1 MKVFFFFLLRGVLG
15 KVDKSLTKVERRVCK
30 VRCINSS
37 VCPQI
42 LGGNCLDG
50 GGGGGFVLKAFAN
63 SFLHPF
69 CMCKT
74 FYINNN
80 RIQRVNCFSLHFR
93 SISRN
98 FSRDNAKVS
107 SPENLMHSNQIN

>member
-50 GGGGGFVLKAFAN
+50 GGGGRVCFESICEFIFTPVL
-63 SFLHPF
+63 
-69 CMCKT
+69 
-74 FYINNN
+74 
-80 RIQRVNCFSLHFR
+80 RVQNVLY
-93 SISRN
+93 
-98 FSRDNAKVS
+98 
-107 SPENLMHSNQIN
+107 Q